1 MAESLKR
8 THLYQWHLDHG
19 ARMAPFVG
27 WEMPV
32 QYPTGPIE
40 EHHTTRQ
47 AAGLFD
53 IDHMAQM
60 DVRGPDAEAF
70 VNWLITYDV
79 RRMGRFDAHYAL
91 MCYPD
96 GGVVDD
102 LFVYKLPDRS
112 DEAGRSYFFLAL
124 NAANREKDV
133 AWAKAHARDFEVE
146 VRDLSDETYMLAFQ
160 GPKAPEILNR
170 LTHVSLEEVPRFT
183 AATDTIFEDVP
194 VLMGRTGYTGED
206 GFELFFPAE
215 HALKVWEGIL
225 QEGEAE
231 SVKPIGLAARDSLRF
246 EPCMPLYG
254 QELAPDITPIQAHLS
269 FAVSFD
275 KDFIGRDALLRQKL
289 EGPEYVLVGFEMVD
303 KGVPRH
309 GYAVARNGL
318 DVGEVTTGMFSP
330 TTGRYLGLA
339 RVPREMS
346 SLGTEIKVIIRDK
359 PKRAK
364 IVKRPFYVP
373 AYRR

>member
-1 MAESLKR
+1 MTESLKR
-8 THLYQWHLDHG
+8 TRLYQWHVDHG
-19 ARMAPFVG
+19 ARMVPFGG

-40 EHHTTRQ
+40 EHHTTRR

-53 IDHMAQM
+53 IDHMAQV
-60 DVRGPDAEAF
+60 DVRGPDAEVF

-79 RRMGRFDAHYAL
+79 QRMEYFDAHYAL

-102 LFVYKLPDRS
+102 LFVYKLSDRS
-112 DEAGRSYFFLAL
+112 DEAGRPYFFLAL
-124 NAANREKDV
+124 NATNREKDV
-133 AWAKAHARDFEVE
+133 AWIKAHIGDFDVE

-160 GPKAPEILNR
+160 GPKAAEILDR
-170 LTHVSLEEVPRFT
+170 LTHVNLEEVSRFT
-183 AATDTIFEDVP
+183 AVTDVIFEDVP
-194 VLMGRTGYTGED
+194 VLIGRTGYTGED
-206 GFELFFPAE
+206 GFELFFPTE
-215 HALKVWEGIL
+215 YALKVWEGIL
-225 QEGEAE
+225 DAGEAE
-231 SVKPIGLAARDSLRF
+231 GVKPIGLAARDSLRF

-254 QELAPDITPIQAHLS
+254 HELSPDITPIEARLS

-275 KDFIGRDALLRQKL
+275 KDFIGREALLEQKQ
-289 EGPEYVLVGFEMVD
+289 EGPEYILVGFEMVD

-309 GYAVARNGL
+309 GYTVTQNDHG
-318 DVGEVTTGMFSP
+318 VGQVTTGMFSP
-330 TTGRYLGLA
+330 TTGRYLGMA
-339 RVPREMS
+339 RVPREIS
-346 SLGTEIKVIIRDK
+346 DPGTEIKVIIRDK
-359 PKRAK
+359 PKRAR